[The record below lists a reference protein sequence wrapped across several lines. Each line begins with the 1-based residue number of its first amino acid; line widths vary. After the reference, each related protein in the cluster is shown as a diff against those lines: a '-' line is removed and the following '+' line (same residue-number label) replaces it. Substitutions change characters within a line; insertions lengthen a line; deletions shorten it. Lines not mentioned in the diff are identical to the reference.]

1 MLADAEH
8 ATPPTTWTEPQIVD
22 DLERAREVGVDEFV
36 WDLNIVGYEPAR
48 QVEALQA
55 LAAPLRLT
63 APG

>member
-1 MLADAEH
+1 
-8 ATPPTTWTEPQIVD
+8 V
-22 DLERAREVGVDEFV
+22 VGIDEFV

-55 LAAPLRLT
+55 LAARLRLT